1 MKDIIDTLRREN
13 FKVTIHDIGTDKSE
27 FVLAVFITEL
37 LDIWYL
43 SRVMNDGVTI
53 PKIVGPLMVFPD
65 MRIDAQ
71 TYDYICA

>member
-1 MKDIIDTLRREN
+1 
-13 FKVTIHDIGTDKSE
+13 
-27 FVLAVFITEL
+27 VLAVFITEL

-43 SRVMNDGVTI
+43 SRVMNDGFTI
-53 PKIVGPLMVFPD
+53 PKVVGPLVVFPD